1 MRHRLP
7 ALLVVLA
14 LQAAPASAYWGGS
27 GSGTSSAGVATL
39 SGGNPPAA
47 SVSGQAVT
55 LTWTQTTFVGLP
67 VGGYA
72 GGGYTVLRYPAGGG
86 AAVNPGTG
94 CAGILAGGGLTVG
107 CTESGV
113 AAGQWQYTVTPVLG
127 TWTGAESARS
137 VSVSVAP
144 GAPVLGS
151 AAAQN
156 PPAGQATG
164 DVVLSWSAIAGATG
178 YNLYR
183 RTAAGSYD
191 FSAPVNGATP
201 VTGTAFT
208 DAGSG
213 LTAGVYV
220 YVVRAV
226 ASGAESASSNELAV
240 TPHARPAAPAS
251 VAATPVV
258 AGAISLGW
266 ASVPG
271 VAGYN
276 VYRRTA
282 AGTYDHS
289 APLNGST
296 LVTGTIFTDSTA
308 TNGTTYRYVVR
319 AVVAGAGGVLLES
332 LADSPE
338 SAAATSDAVAPGPVS
353 VSDPGTPLRG
363 TVTLS
368 GTATDSGS
376 GVAAVRMQY
385 APAGT
390 STWTTGCTVT
400 TAPYSCSLNTAAL
413 ADGLYDLRAQAV
425 DVAGNASNSAMVAN
439 RRVDNTAPAVSVIDP
454 GAYVRQTI
462 TVSAA
467 ASDAGSGVTSVTI
480 QRAPTGT
487 SAWTTICTDTTS
499 AYSCSL
505 NTTVLADGGYDFRAT
520 ATDAAGNATTSA
532 ILANRVVDNTAPTG
546 VDIQTTNVAGGIDAK
561 PETGDMIT
569 YTFSEPMSPASI
581 LVGWTGS
588 STSVVVRFTNGN
600 PDVVTVWNATDTT
613 QLALGS
619 VRSGKKYV
627 TADVLFSGST
637 AVLSGT
643 TMVVTLGTPNGA
655 TATANGKTQLQ
666 WTLLTAATDLAG
678 NALTAGT
685 IAETGATDND
695 F

>member
-1 MRHRLP
+1 
-7 ALLVVLA
+7 
-14 LQAAPASAYWGGS
+14 
-27 GSGTSSAGVATL
+27 
-39 SGGNPPAA
+39 
-47 SVSGQAVT
+47 
-55 LTWTQTTFVGLP
+55 
-67 VGGYA
+67 
-72 GGGYTVLRYPAGGG
+72 
-86 AAVNPGTG
+86 
-94 CAGILAGGGLTVG
+94 
-107 CTESGV
+107 
-113 AAGQWQYTVTPVLG
+113 
-127 TWTGAESARS
+127 
-137 VSVSVAP
+137 
-144 GAPVLGS
+144 
-151 AAAQN
+151 
-156 PPAGQATG
+156 
-164 DVVLSWSAIAGATG
+164 
-178 YNLYR
+178 
-183 RTAAGSYD
+183 
-191 FSAPVNGATP
+191 
-201 VTGTAFT
+201 
-208 DAGSG
+208 
-213 LTAGVYV
+213 
-220 YVVRAV
+220 
-226 ASGAESASSNELAV
+226 
-240 TPHARPAAPAS
+240 
-251 VAATPVV
+251 
-258 AGAISLGW
+258 
-266 ASVPG
+266 
-271 VAGYN
+271 
-276 VYRRTA
+276 
-282 AGTYDHS
+282 
-289 APLNGST
+289 
-296 LVTGTIFTDSTA
+296 
-308 TNGTTYRYVVR
+308 
-319 AVVAGAGGVLLES
+319 
-332 LADSPE
+332 
-338 SAAATSDAVAPGPVS
+338 
-353 VSDPGTPLRG
+353 
-363 TVTLS
+363 
-368 GTATDSGS
+368 
-376 GVAAVRMQY
+376 
-385 APAGT
+385 
-390 STWTTGCTVT
+390 WTTGCTAT
-400 TAPYSCSLNTAAL
+400 TAPYSCSLNTTAL

-425 DVAGNASNSAMVAN
+425 DVAGNASNSAVVAN

-581 LVGWTGS
+581 LAGWTGS

-666 WTLLTAATDLAG
+666 WTVSTAATDLAG
-678 NALTAGT
+678 NPLTAGT